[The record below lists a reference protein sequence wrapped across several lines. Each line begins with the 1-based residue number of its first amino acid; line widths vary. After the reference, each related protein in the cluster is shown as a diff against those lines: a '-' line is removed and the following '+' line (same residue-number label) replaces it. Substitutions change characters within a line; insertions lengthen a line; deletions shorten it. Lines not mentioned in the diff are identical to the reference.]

1 MPSLPWRG
9 RIAAAGFAATAAILL
24 AACGS
29 SGGGGGSAG
38 GSPASGGSSSPP
50 ASGSKLLTITTGAA
64 GTFQDDFNPFSPNVE
79 DATNGMIYETLFFYD
94 TAKAGSVSPWLATGY
109 RWAKGGKAL
118 TVQLRHG
125 VTWTDGKPFTSADVA
140 FTFNLA
146 LKNAALNRF
155 ALPLQSV
162 TTSGAYSVT
171 INFKQPAYTDAYY
184 ALGRVDILPQ
194 HIWQSVKDP
203 ATFLNA
209 HPVGTGAFVLSKFSG
224 QVFTL
229 TANPHYYLPGL
240 PHFQTIRF
248 LAFSGNTTSDAAIES
263 GEVDWA
269 GSFIPNIKQSYL
281 AKDPKFAVSDIP
293 LSTAFLVPNMTSG
306 PTAKL
311 AVRQAISAALDRTA
325 ISNTVYNGYA
335 PPTNPEAL
343 ITPNYNSVL
352 DPSLSSASFGSPSA
366 ARAKAILAKAGIKTP
381 LNLTV
386 DMVNGYTD
394 YLSDLQ
400 IMVQELKPAGINL
413 TIAQPAFT
421 QFTSIQDTGKFQ
433 LLMDNFGYTP
443 TPWSYYYSI
452 LDSTITKPIGQV
464 DTVGNFGRYKN
475 AQVDSLLNQ
484 IADTTSAS
492 VQNPA
497 FYKIENIFAQQLP
510 LIPLFEQQDE
520 IEFNGNT
527 VANYPTVAN
536 AYGAPAVYIQPD
548 MGWIAARLVPVK

>member
-1 MPSLPWRG
+1 M
-9 RIAAAGFAATAAILL
+9 TAVLL

-29 SGGGGGSAG
+29 SGGGGSAG
-38 GSPASGGSSSPP
+38 GGSSSS
-50 ASGSKLLTITTGAA
+50 AAGGSGLLTITTGAA
-64 GTFQDDFNPFSPNVE
+64 GTFQDDFNPYSPNVE

-94 TAKAGSVSPWLATGY
+94 TAKAGAVDPWLATHY
-109 RWAKGGKAL
+109 AWSNGGRAL

-140 FTFNLA
+140 FTFGLA

-162 TTSGAYSVT
+162 TTQGAYSVT

-194 HIWQSVKDP
+194 HIWKSVTDP
-203 ATFLNA
+203 TTFLNS
-209 HPVGTGAFVLSKFSG
+209 HPVGTGAFELSKFSG

-240 PHFQTIRF
+240 PHFKTIRF

-269 GSFIPNIKQSYL
+269 GSFIPNIKQTYL

-325 ISNTVYNGYA
+325 ISKTVYNGYA

-352 DPSLSSASFGSPSA
+352 DPSLASASFGTPSA
-366 ARAKAILAKAGIKTP
+366 AKAKAILAGAGIKTP
-381 LNLTV
+381 LDLTV
-386 DMVNGYTD
+386 DMVSGYTD

-413 TIAQPAFT
+413 TIAQPAYT
-421 QFTSIQDTGKFQ
+421 QFTSLQDTGKFQ

-452 LDSTITKPIGQV
+452 LDSTIAKPIGQV
-464 DTVGNFGRYKN
+464 DTVGNYGRYKN
-475 AQVDSLLNQ
+475 AQVDALLNQ
-484 IADTTSAS
+484 IANTTSAS

-520 IEFNGNT
+520 IEFNGNV
-527 VANYPTVAN
+527 VAGFPTGAN
-536 AYGAPAVYIQPD
+536 PYGAPAVYIQPD
-548 MGWIAARLVPVK
+548 IGWIAARLLAVK

>member
-1 MPSLPWRG
+1 MPSRPWRV
-9 RIAAAGFAATAAILL
+9 RIGAAGFAAAAAILL

-29 SGGGGGSAG
+29 SGGGGGGGGSAG
-38 GSPASGGSSSPP
+38 GGSSSAP
-50 ASGSKLLTITTGAA
+50 ASGSSVLTITTGAA
-64 GTFQDDFNPFSPNVE
+64 GTFQEDFNPYSPNVE

-94 TAKAGSVSPWLATGY
+94 TAKAGSVSPWLGTAY
-109 RWAKGGKAL
+109 AWSKGGKAL
-118 TVQLRHG
+118 TVKLRHG

-140 FTFNLA
+140 YTFNLA

-155 ALPLQSV
+155 ALPLASV

-194 HIWQSVKDP
+194 HIWQSVKNP
-203 ATFLNA
+203 ATFLNP
-209 HPVGTGAFVLSKFSG
+209 HPVGTGAFQLSKFSG

-240 PHFQTIRF
+240 PHFKTVRF

-293 LSTAFLVPNMTSG
+293 LSTAFLVPNMTTG

-325 ISNTVYNGYA
+325 ISKTVYNGYA

-352 DPSLSSASFGSPSA
+352 DPSLASASFGTPSA
-366 ARAKAILAKAGIKTP
+366 ARAKSILAKAGIKTP

-413 TIAQPAFT
+413 TIAQPAYT

-452 LDSTITKPIGQV
+452 LDSTIAKPIGQV
-464 DTVGNFGRYKN
+464 DTVGNYGRYKN
-475 AQVDSLLNQ
+475 AQVDALLNQ
-484 IADTTSAS
+484 IANTTSAS

-520 IEFNGNT
+520 IEFNGNV

-536 AYGAPAVYIQPD
+536 PYGAPAVYIQPD

>member
-1 MPSLPWRG
+1 MSPRSR
-9 RIAAAGFAATAAILL
+9 RVRTIAAGAAFATAITL
-24 AACGS
+24 AACSSSSSTGSTAPS
-29 SGGGGGSAG
+29 SGGST
-38 GSPASGGSSSPP
+38 SV
-50 ASGSKLLTITTGAA
+50 LTITTGAA
-64 GTFQDDFNPFSPNVE
+64 GTFQDDFNPYSPNVE

-94 TAKAGSVSPWLATGY
+94 TAKAGVVDPWLATSY
-109 RWAKGGKAL
+109 AWSNNGKAL

-140 FTFNLA
+140 YTFGLA
-146 LKNAALNRF
+146 LKNVALNKY
-155 ALPLQSV
+155 ALPLKSV
-162 TTSGAYSVT
+162 TTSGPDTVT
-171 INFKQPAYTDAYY
+171 INFTQSAFTDAYY
-184 ALGRVDILPQ
+184 ALGRVEILPQ
-194 HIWQSVKDP
+194 HIWQSITDP
-203 ATFLNA
+203 TTFLNT
-209 HPVGTGAFVLSKFSG
+209 HPVGTGAFELSKFSG

-229 TANPHYYLPGL
+229 TANPHYYMAGL
-240 PHFQTIRF
+240 PHFKSIRF

-269 GSFIPNIKQSYL
+269 GSFIPNIKQTYL
-281 AKDPKFAVSDIP
+281 AKNPKFAVSDIP
-293 LSTAFLVPNMTSG
+293 LSTAFLVPNMVSG
-306 PTAKL
+306 PTSKL
-311 AVRQAISAALDRTA
+311 AVRQAISAALNRTF

-352 DPSLSSASFGSPSA
+352 DPSLASASFASPSA
-366 ARAKAILAKAGIKTP
+366 TAAKAILTKAGIKTP
-381 LNLTV
+381 LALTV
-386 DMVNGYTD
+386 DMVSGYTD

-413 TIAQPAFT
+413 TIDQPAYT

-452 LDSTITKPIGQV
+452 LDSAIAPAIGKV
-464 DTVGNFGRYKN
+464 DTVGNYGRFKN
-475 AQVDSLLNQ
+475 AEVDTLLSQ
-484 IADTTSAS
+484 IADSTSPA

-497 FYKIENIFAQQLP
+497 FYKIENIFASQLP

-520 IEFNGNT
+520 IEFNGT
-527 VANYPTVAN
+527 QVANFPSVSN
-536 AYGAPAVYIQPD
+536 PYGAPAVYIQPD